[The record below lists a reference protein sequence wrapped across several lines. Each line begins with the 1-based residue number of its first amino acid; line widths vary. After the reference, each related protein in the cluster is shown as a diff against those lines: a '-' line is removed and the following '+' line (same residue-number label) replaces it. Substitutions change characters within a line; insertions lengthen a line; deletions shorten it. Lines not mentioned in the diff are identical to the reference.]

1 LHQKKVTVHFRS
13 YTQIGG
19 PCDCGVPVA
28 GMQGG
33 GPLGQQQLTRRQLAK
48 LTPEQRARQ
57 AAASKAFEAE
67 AKRAA
72 RAAELGKKRHVPRCR
87 CQGTLQRKIFDK
99 YVDPLDGMIRVR
111 QLERVLKEMHE
122 EDLLARADEQE
133 RATGKRPKKNSHFW
147 KPFDFQDAREA
158 EGHLGMLVN
167 GQDAGSD
174 DDTDDDEA
182 EGGGAEA
189 QKLGKHLTGDG
200 GVDYVMFEDW
210 KIKYEEEKKS
220 RESLGAAPDEE
231 EEEESDEEGEEGG
244 DKEIK
249 AEAE

>member
-1 LHQKKVTVHFRS
+1 MIKGIFSLRDTHLPACPPPPFIHFVLHQKKVTVHFRS

-72 RAAELGKKRHVPRCR
+72 RAAELGEKRHVPRCR

-99 YVDPLDGMIRVR
+99 YVDPLDGMIRVTPPSFTHFLTWKTLPLCF
-111 QLERVLKEMHE
+111 QSIVL
-122 EDLLARADEQE
+122 
-133 RATGKRPKKNSHFW
+133 
-147 KPFDFQDAREA
+147 
-158 EGHLGMLVN
+158 
-167 GQDAGSD
+167 
-174 DDTDDDEA
+174 
-182 EGGGAEA
+182 
-189 QKLGKHLTGDG
+189 
-200 GVDYVMFEDW
+200 
-210 KIKYEEEKKS
+210 
-220 RESLGAAPDEE
+220 
-231 EEEESDEEGEEGG
+231 
-244 DKEIK
+244 
-249 AEAE
+249 